1 MKIKLYLQHND
12 CKQCDKLLKYL
23 SDTYCSLY
31 YDVVYDAT
39 IQTIPTVVLLDSK
52 DREVDKIVGFSSVA
66 DKEHLDKI
74 VLSVQRF

>member
-23 SDTYCSLY
+23 SDTYCSLC
-31 YDVVYDAT
+31 YDVVYDNDT
-39 IQTIPTVVLLDSK
+39 IIPIVVLLDSK
-52 DREVDKIVGFSSVA
+52 DREIDRIIGFSSVD